1 MRIKRKTGGSM
12 THIISNDS
20 PKERHIA
27 AHPADYIVGSF
38 LVAVVILAL
47 LGYI

>member
-1 MRIKRKTGGSM
+1 MITDGPIETEKTKLTQIGL
-12 THIISNDS
+12 
-20 PKERHIA
+20 R
-27 AHPADYIVGSF
+27 DYIVGSF